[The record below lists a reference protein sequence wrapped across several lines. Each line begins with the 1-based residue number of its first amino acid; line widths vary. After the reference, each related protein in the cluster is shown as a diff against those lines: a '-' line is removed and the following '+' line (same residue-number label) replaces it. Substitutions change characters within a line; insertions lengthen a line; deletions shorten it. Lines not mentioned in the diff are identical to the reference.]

1 MAALPRESLQVEPAV
16 KVSAANK
23 DLRQKNIRASYYWGR
38 AKNALEREKRQWRK
52 GNLDDRNKLLKQ
64 REELRSTSLSL
75 TAKLNQ
81 SVDAAETNGAVSA
94 PQVRRQVSLKDVYN
108 ALMEAQRKEAESQED
123 NRSVKSIKSES
134 TLATSHTV
142 SSERKRTARKSLSFS
157 LQGLQRAQSNLQSK
171 LQALEKAHQDFTGEK
186 EEGLETRG
194 HSVPPTSHF
203 DLTDEE
209 RSLGP
214 TLKLPPTRLP
224 SIDQGVNFKP
234 RIRTFE
240 KDEEFIAKQH
250 GKEYNFDDIPYCR
263 YLRRATRTR
272 SSTS

>member
-23 DLRQKNIRASYYWGR
+23 DLRQKNIRASHNWVR
-38 AKNALEREKRQWRK
+38 AANALEREKRQWRK

-94 PQVRRQVSLKDVYN
+94 PQVRRQVSLKDVYD
-108 ALMEAQRKEAESQED
+108 ALMAAQRKEPESQED

-142 SSERKRTARKSLSFS
+142 SSERKRTGRKSFSFS
-157 LQGLQRAQSNLQSK
+157 LQGLQRAQSNLESR

-186 EEGLETRG
+186 QEGLETRSDSG
-194 HSVPPTSHF
+194 PPRSHF

-214 TLKLPPTRLP
+214 TLKLPPTYLP
-224 SIDQGVNFKP
+224 SIGQGVNFRP

-240 KDEEFIAKQH
+240 KDEEFIAKQN
-250 GKEYNFDDIPYCR
+250 GKENNFHDIPYCR
-263 YLRRATRTR
+263 YLRRVRRTR